1 MKHKKLKKI
10 TLCTVNNGYELTIGK
25 DSYFYFD
32 IPTLIEGVMVHVGLH
47 HTEDMSR
54 DDIKHLVQCAIENP
68 TRNNMLDKI
77 AELEDKVEMLKRQVK
92 NAQDRVKTKN
102 DCYYKYHKRIEE
114 LLENP
119 DKTEACDKI
128 YKFVR
133 HHQMLKLSDDAE
145 ETED

>member
-1 MKHKKLKKI
+1 MTLS
-10 TLCTVNNGYELTIGK
+10 TLCNAPSKT
-25 DSYFYFD
+25 
-32 IPTLIEGVMVHVGLH
+32 
-47 HTEDMSR
+47 
-54 DDIKHLVQCAIENP
+54 P

-102 DCYYKYHKRIEE
+102 DCYYKYHKHIEE

-128 YKFVR
+128 YNLCVTTR
-133 HHQMLKLSDDAE
+133 C
-145 ETED
+145 